1 MSETVKTLIYAG
13 LAIALGAVA
22 LWVNLPPAE
31 IVTPESE
38 VLYADF
44 KDSNDAARLE
54 IVRVDDAQGK
64 LDRFEVERMQG
75 RWVIPSHGNYPAD
88 AQAQMT
94 DAATSLINLP
104 IIGIATDNPS
114 EQELFGVVEPT
125 EGRLEAGDK
134 GFGMLVAFQNAKGED
149 LARLIVGKQVKD
161 SPTQRFVR
169 KAGQN
174 RVYVVDLDVSKLTTN
189 FSDWI
194 EKDLLKIS
202 PWDIDRLTVKDY
214 RFIVKPAANG
224 FGLQLDPRLEATIG
238 WDNDANAWELLSMN
252 RFVQQRPTPTELQDD
267 EELNKEKLDELK
279 SALDN
284 LQIVNVLPKPKGL
297 GENVTDAEA
306 FQNPEFRESLQNI
319 GVMPAQIGRKREL
332 LGSNGELNVGTKD
345 GVEYVLRFG
354 NSAGADEGVTKDGDA
369 KVRRYLYVTARLD
382 ESRLKPPAL
391 QELPTESTV
400 PVAPTE
406 PAAPPAAS
414 NAPEATEAT
423 EAPEAPAAGE
433 ACQAADEP
441 SEEQPAT
448 EAPAPEAAATEAPA
462 AETPA
467 DAAPKSDLDLKR
479 KQIEK
484 ENQRKMDEYHER
496 RRKAEAKV
504 RELNARFA
512 GWYYVISDDEFQ
524 KIHLTRSDL
533 VKERSGP
540 GAETYGVDSFRE
552 LQQQGPVKPA
562 PVPQPP
568 AGGLPGGLPPG
579 LNFGQ

>member
-1 MSETVKTLIYAG
+1 MTETVKTLIYAG

-22 LWVNLPPAE
+22 LWVNLPPRE
-31 IVTPESE
+31 TVTPESE

-44 KDSNDAARLE
+44 KDSKDAARLE
-54 IVRVDDAQGK
+54 IVRVDEAQGK

-94 DAATSLINLP
+94 DAATSLIDLN
-104 IIGIATDNPS
+104 IIGIASDNPS
-114 EQELFGVVEPT
+114 DQELFGVVEPT
-125 EGRLEAGDK
+125 ESRLEAGDK
-134 GFGMLVAFQNAKGED
+134 GFGMLVAFQDTKGED

-224 FGLQLDPRLEATIG
+224 FSLQLDPRLEATIG
-238 WDNDANAWELLSMN
+238 WDNDGNSWELLGMS
-252 RFVQQRPTPTELQDD
+252 RFVQQRPVPTELQAD

-297 GENVTDAEA
+297 GENVTDEEA

-354 NSAGADEGVTKDGDA
+354 NSAGADEGTTKDGDV

-414 NAPEATEAT
+414 DAPEAAPEATEAP
-423 EAPEAPAAGE
+423 APGD

-441 SEEQPAT
+441 AAEPSDEQPAPEAPAT
-448 EAPAPEAAATEAPA
+448 EAPAAAP
-462 AETPA
+462 PA
-467 DAAPKSDLDLKR
+467 DEAPKSDFDLKR

-540 GAETYGVDSFRE
+540 GAETYGVDALRE
-552 LQQQGPVKPA
+552 LQEQGPLKPA